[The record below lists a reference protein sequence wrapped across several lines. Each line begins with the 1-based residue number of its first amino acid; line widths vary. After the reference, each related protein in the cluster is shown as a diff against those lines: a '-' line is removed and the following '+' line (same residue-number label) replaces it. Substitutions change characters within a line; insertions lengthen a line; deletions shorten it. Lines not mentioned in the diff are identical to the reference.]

1 MSAERK
7 QTDNETQQAKEEF
20 LSDLT
25 DLENR
30 VNDTWEELDETRK
43 RLNED
48 HKKLTEILNR
58 YKNLNNSLNQLQS
71 AYDDNE
77 DDINLKQELDP
88 TDEVDKRLKYLS
100 KEMNIIH
107 ENKLRVGSLW
117 LRFLVGRVS
126 MKVWDD
132 GTKLQLKTEYHKFK
146 YRTNFIFLIF
156 PILQLIWSKYYGSF
170 SWVINQWHQIWLLY
184 YYITLSTRELI
195 LKING
200 SKLHLWWI
208 IHHQISSF
216 GAFICLLIQ
225 RSAYERYWFLFELLP
240 WMSLIVGGLQI
251 WANKYQLKRHYVRLA
266 LGKDSYQD
274 IALAES
280 VINEKNAQ
288 SSLEFNLLKMASYM
302 TYLLELSAGIGLI
315 VFVYINDTANGHTF
329 DLFQFEAYLCG
340 ICFVALGIGNAN
352 ALHTRPSKYMSRTGS
367 THTLVGDATGKK
379 MRRRSAVLNGS
390 QFKKLE

>member
-1 MSAERK
+1 M
-7 QTDNETQQAKEEF
+7 N
-20 LSDLT
+20 
-25 DLENR
+25 N
-30 VNDTWEELDETRK
+30 
-43 RLNED
+43 D

-58 YKNLNNSLNQLQS
+58 YKNLNNSLNRLQS
-71 AYDDNE
+71 AYEDKD

-88 TDEVDKRLKYLS
+88 LDDVDKRLKYLE

-126 MKVWDD
+126 MKVWDE

-146 YRTNFIFLIF
+146 YRTNFIFLAF
-156 PILQLIWSKYYGSF
+156 PIMQLIWSRYYGSF

-216 GAFICLLIQ
+216 GAFITLLIQ
-225 RSAYERYWFLFELLP
+225 RSAYDRYWFLFELIV

-274 IALAES
+274 IALSES
-280 VINEKNAQ
+280 VINEKNMR
-288 SSLEFNLLKMASYM
+288 SSIEFNLLKIACYI
-302 TYLLELSAGIGLI
+302 TYLLELSVGIGI
-315 VFVYINDTANGHTF
+315 IFFVYINDKDNGYGF

-340 ICFVALGIGNAN
+340 VCFLALGIGNTN
-352 ALHTRPSKYMSRTGS
+352 ALYTRPSKYIVRTGS
-367 THTLVGDATGKK
+367 TESLVGDRMGKK
-379 MRRRSAVLNGS
+379 MRRRSSVLNGNE
-390 QFKKLE
+390 FKKLE